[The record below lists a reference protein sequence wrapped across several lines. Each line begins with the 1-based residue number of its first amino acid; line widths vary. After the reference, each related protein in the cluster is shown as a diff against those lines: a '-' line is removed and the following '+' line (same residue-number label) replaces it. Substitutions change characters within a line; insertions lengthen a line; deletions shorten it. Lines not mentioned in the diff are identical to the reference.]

1 MAHGSHQLAF
11 PARPTWG
18 GRRAG
23 AGRKPAPGRRPGV
36 AHATRPPHH
45 AGHPVHVTIRTGPTI
60 RCLRSVRVFPSVRRA
75 LVASSRRGFRV
86 VHFSVQDDHLHLI
99 VEADD
104 RATLARGVRGLA
116 IRVARAVNRALDRRG
131 AVCADRY
138 HSRALTSPRA
148 VRHALIY
155 VLMNRRKHC
164 AGERGLDPCSS
175 APWFTGWRNALATLP
190 GPPPVV
196 GARTWLAAVGWRRHG
211 LIDGATECPRTKRP
225 CRKAHDCH
233 LDRYLP
239 RQEDRSAGR

>member
-36 AHATRPPHH
+36 AHVTRPLHH

-138 HSRALTSPRA
+138 HARALTSPRA

-155 VLMNRRKHC
+155 VFDEPPQALRGRTRPGPVLVGAVVHWLAEC
-164 AGERGLDPCSS
+164 AGDAAR
-175 APWFTGWRNALATLP
+175 AAT
-190 GPPPVV
+190 
-196 GARTWLAAVGWRRHG
+196 RR
-211 LIDGATECPRTKRP
+211 RR
-225 CRKAHDCH
+225 AHM
-233 LDRYLP
+233 
-239 RQEDRSAGR
+239 AGRRRLASPWSHRWCNRVPKNQTPMPEGTPRPP

>member
-36 AHATRPPHH
+36 AHAT
-45 AGHPVHVTIRTGPTI
+45 
-60 RCLRSVRVFPSVRRA
+60 
-75 LVASSRRGFRV
+75 
-86 VHFSVQDDHLHLI
+86 DHLHLI

-104 RATLARGVRGLA
+104 R
-116 IRVARAVNRALDRRG
+116 
-131 AVCADRY
+131 
-138 HSRALTSPRA
+138 
-148 VRHALIY
+148 
-155 VLMNRRKHC
+155 
-164 AGERGLDPCSS
+164 SS

-225 CRKAHDCH
+225 CRKAHHGH

-239 RQEDRSAGR
+239 RQEDR

>member
-36 AHATRPPHH
+36 AHVTRPLHH

-86 VHFSVQDDHLHLI
+86 VHFSVQDHLHLI

-104 RATLARGVRGLA
+104 RATLALCVDEPPQALRGRTRPGPVLVGAVVHWLA
-116 IRVARAVNRALDRRG
+116 ECAGDVARAATRRRRA
-131 AVCADRY
+131 
-138 HSRALTSPRA
+138 H
-148 VRHALIY
+148 
-155 VLMNRRKHC
+155 M
-164 AGERGLDPCSS
+164 
-175 APWFTGWRNALATLP
+175 
-190 GPPPVV
+190 
-196 GARTWLAAVGWRRHG
+196 
-211 LIDGATECPRTKRP
+211 
-225 CRKAHDCH
+225 
-233 LDRYLP
+233 
-239 RQEDRSAGR
+239 AGRCRLASPWSHRWCNRVPKNQTPMPEGTPRPP